1 MELQEQEIHQ
11 LLEYEYIVKGMINR
25 YQGYQDREDLYQ
37 EGMKGLQ
44 KAMQGYVP
52 NEKCKFSTYA
62 RYFVLG
68 EITQYMR
75 LNNNFKISKDS
86 IRKKREV
93 NKAKDILRQR
103 LGREPTTLEVSLVL
117 EKEEKEIVE
126 IENLPTETMSLDY
139 EFLDSEYNL
148 YNSIKTE
155 DQETKPE
162 ILDLKEQI
170 KQLEPEEKKLIYSRY
185 FVNLTQSETSK
196 ELGISQAK
204 VSREESKILQKLREK
219 L

>member
-1 MELQEQEIHQ
+1 MKIKEQELDQ
-11 LLEYEYIVKGMINR
+11 LLKYEYIVKGIINR

-44 KAMQGYVP
+44 KAMKGYIP

-62 RYFVLG
+62 RFYILG

-75 LNNNFKISKDS
+75 VNHNFKISKDS

-93 NKAKDILRQR
+93 MKTKDILRQR
-103 LGREPTTLEVSLVL
+103 LGREPTRLEVSLIL
-117 EKEEKEIVE
+117 EKEEKKIEE
-126 IENLPTETMSLDY
+126 IENLPTETLSLDY

-162 ILDLKEQI
+162 ILDLKEQLQ
-170 KQLEPEEKKLIYSRY
+170 KLSHEDQQLIYSRY
-185 FVNLTQSETSK
+185 FVQLTQSETSK
-196 ELGISQAK
+196 EMGMSQAK
-204 VSREESKILQKLREK
+204 VSRKETQILQKLRER

>member
-1 MELQEQEIHQ
+1 MEIKEQEMDQ
-11 LLEYEYIVKGMINR
+11 LLEYEYIVKGIINR

-37 EGMKGLQ
+37 VGMIGLQ
-44 KAMQGYVP
+44 NAMKAYIP
-52 NEKCKFSTYA
+52 NDKCKFATYA
-62 RYFVLG
+62 RFYVLG

-75 LNNNFKISKDS
+75 INNNFKISKDS

-93 NKAKDILRQR
+93 MKTKEMLRQR
-103 LGREPTTLEVSLVL
+103 LGREPTRLEVSLIL
-117 EKEEKEIVE
+117 EKEEKEIEE

-162 ILDLKEQI
+162 ILDLKEQLRNLD
-170 KQLEPEEKKLIYSRY
+170 KEEQQLIYSRY
-185 FVNLTQSETSK
+185 FVQLTQSETSK
-196 ELGISQAK
+196 EMGMSQAK
-204 VSREESKILQKLREK
+204 VSRKEGQILQKLRER